1 MRAEWEREYADYAA
15 AGLARLQR
23 MAYVLCGD
31 RHRAGDLVQNTLVK
45 LYLKWPRARA
55 VEHLDAYVRKMLL
68 HQFLMERRQPWAR
81 IRLTA
86 TVPDPPPDT
95 ATSGTEDRPAL
106 VAALRRVAPRQRAV
120 LVLRFLYDLPVDEVA
135 TLLGCSPGT
144 VKSQSAR
151 GLATMRKLLGQ
162 PLAAVPSS
170 PRSSDGHR

>member
-1 MRAEWEREYADYAA
+1 
-15 AGLARLQR
+15 
-23 MAYVLCGD
+23 
-31 RHRAGDLVQNTLVK
+31 
-45 LYLKWPRARA
+45 
-55 VEHLDAYVRKMLL
+55 
-68 HQFLMERRQPWAR
+68 
-81 IRLTA
+81 
-86 TVPDPPPDT
+86 
-95 ATSGTEDRPAL
+95 
-106 VAALRRVAPRQRAV
+106 V